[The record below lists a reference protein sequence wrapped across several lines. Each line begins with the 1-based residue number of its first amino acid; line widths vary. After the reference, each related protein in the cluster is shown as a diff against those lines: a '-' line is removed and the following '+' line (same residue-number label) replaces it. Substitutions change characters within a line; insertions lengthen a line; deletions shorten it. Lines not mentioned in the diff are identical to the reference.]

1 MIGLACVVLVYNPGL
16 DRNYL
21 PATWYQTCGSKQHTK
36 IHKDNSAPIPSVFNF
51 FLLLSVYL
59 SLVSMSSSLTL
70 LSLNPPFHHKHKPH
84 STLIL
89 FPIPKLPSLSLF
101 KSHICHSSSEEIR
114 WLREEQRWLREE
126 QRWLREEQR
135 WARERDSLLREIS
148 DLKLKIQALEG
159 ASSVLEAQGLMLQG
173 LKEKGLIAETGLEE
187 EKKKKKKKEEE
198 VIRVSKKQTLRKGSE
213 GAEVQAMQVCSH
225 SLIL

>member
-1 MIGLACVVLVYNPGL
+1 
-16 DRNYL
+16 
-21 PATWYQTCGSKQHTK
+21 
-36 IHKDNSAPIPSVFNF
+36 
-51 FLLLSVYL
+51 
-59 SLVSMSSSLTL
+59 MSSSLTL

-187 EKKKKKKKEEE
+187 EEKKKKKKKKEEE
-198 VIRVSKKQTLRKGSE
+198 VIRVSKKQTLRKGAE

-225 SLIL
+225 SLILWNSQGEFCFCFCDSFIENTTDRQNKYRFHS